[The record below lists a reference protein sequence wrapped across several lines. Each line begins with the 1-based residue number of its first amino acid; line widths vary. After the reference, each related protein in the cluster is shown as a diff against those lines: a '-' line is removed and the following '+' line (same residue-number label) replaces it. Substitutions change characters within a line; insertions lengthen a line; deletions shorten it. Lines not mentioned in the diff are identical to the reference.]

1 MPAEESSNSPPG
13 PATLSSVFHV
23 YRVER
28 DGEAVRYV
36 GEPLIAPG
44 NVADEVA
51 PAFAE
56 RGYDV
61 SVTKRH
67 DRDRRGAP
75 APYAVVAEP
84 RSTGID
90 GIPWGNVVMFVLTV
104 ATTLYA
110 GTWWYQIDLAQN
122 PLNLLRAWPFT
133 AAVLGVL
140 ATHELGHY
148 VASRYYNVDAS
159 LPYFIPVPPPIGT
172 MGAIIRMRGRIP
184 SRKALF
190 DIGVAGPLA
199 GLAATVVVTVIG
211 LHLDPIAVSQ
221 QATETAAQE
230 GGYIR
235 FNDPLLLTLLA
246 DLSGQPTSY
255 GGGLAVSP
263 VVFGGWVGMFVTFL
277 NLIPVGQLDGGH
289 ILRATLGRRQE
300 TVAAAVPGVLFSLSA
315 GLYFLTDY
323 TQSVVLWA
331 IWGVI
336 ALVMVRAGSATPL
349 REGSIG
355 PLRWGVA
362 AVTFVLG
369 ALCFMPVPVEIVLA

>member
-1 MPAEESSNSPPG
+1 MSSEEPSRSPPSVG
-13 PATLSSVFHV
+13 ALTSVFHV

-28 DGEAVRYV
+28 DDDEIRYI
-36 GEPLIAPG
+36 GEPLIPAG
-44 NVADEVA
+44 DLSKEVA
-51 PAFAE
+51 PLFAQ

-61 SVTKRH
+61 SVTRRH
-67 DRDRRGAP
+67 GDGSP
-75 APYAVVAEP
+75 APYALVAEP
-84 RSTGID
+84 ESPGID
-90 GIPWGNVVMFVLTV
+90 GIPWGNLVMFVLTV

-110 GTWWYQIDLAQN
+110 GTMWYYIDIAGD

-148 VASRYYNVDAS
+148 VMSRYHGVDAS

-172 MGAIIRMRGRIP
+172 MGAVIRMRGQIP

-199 GLAATVVVTVIG
+199 GLAATMAVTVIG
-211 LHLDPIAVSQ
+211 LHLDPIAVPE
-221 QATETAAQE
+221 QAIQAAE
-230 GGYIR
+230 GGASIR

-246 DLSGQPTSY
+246 DLVGQPTGY
-255 GGGLAVSP
+255 GEGLAVNP

-289 ILRATLGRRQE
+289 ILRATLGPRQE
-300 TVAAAVPGVLFSLSA
+300 TVAAAVPGVLFA
-315 GLYFLTDY
+315 MAGGLYFLTEY
-323 TQSVVLWA
+323 TQSTILWG
-331 IWGVI
+331 IWGVL

-349 REGSIG
+349 REDS
-355 PLRWGVA
+355 LGVGRLAIA
-362 AVTFVLG
+362 ALTFALG
-369 ALCFMPVPVEIVLA
+369 ALCFMPIPIEIVLA

>member
-1 MPAEESSNSPPG
+1 MRPEADSSTEPPG
-13 PATLSSVFHV
+13 PAALSAVFHV

-28 DGEAVRYV
+28 DDGTIRYV
-36 GEPLIAPG
+36 GEPLVAPG
-44 NVADEVA
+44 EVAEEIA

-56 RGYDV
+56 RGYDI

-75 APYAVVAEP
+75 APYVVEAEP
-84 RSTGID
+84 HTTGID
-90 GIPWGNVVMFVLTV
+90 GIPWGNVIMFVLTV
-104 ATTLYA
+104 GTTLYA
-110 GTWWYQIDLAQN
+110 GTWWYQIDIDGN
-122 PLNLLRAWPFT
+122 PVALLEAWPFT

-148 VASRYYNVDAS
+148 VASRYYDVDAS

-199 GLAATVVVTVIG
+199 GLAATIAVTVIG
-211 LHLDPIAVSQ
+211 LHLDPIAV
-221 QATETAAQE
+221 TETATA
-230 GGYIR
+230 GDGAYIR
-235 FNDPLLLTLLA
+235 FNDPLLLDLLA
-246 DLSGQPTSY
+246 DLVGQPTSY
-255 GGGLAVSP
+255 PEGLAVNP

-289 ILRATLGRRQE
+289 VLRATLGRRQE
-300 TVAAAVPGVLFSLSA
+300 TVAAAVPGVLFALSA

-336 ALVMVRAGSATPL
+336 AFVMVRAGSATPL
-349 REGSIG
+349 REDSIG
-355 PLRWGVA
+355 PWRWAVA
-362 AVTFVLG
+362 AITFALG
-369 ALCFMPVPVEIVLA
+369 ALCFMPVPVEIVLG

>member
-1 MPAEESSNSPPG
+1 MAGDEPSSQPPG
-13 PATLSSVFHV
+13 PAALSSVFHV

-28 DGEAVRYV
+28 DGEAIRYI

-44 NVADEVA
+44 NVADEIA

-61 SVTKRH
+61 SLTKRH
-67 DRDRRGAP
+67 DRDQRGAP
-75 APYAVVAEP
+75 GPYAVVAEP
-84 RSTGID
+84 QSAGID
-90 GIPWGNVVMFVLTV
+90 GIPWGNIAMFVLTV

-110 GTWWYQIDLAQN
+110 GTWWYYIDLADD

-148 VASRYYNVDAS
+148 VASRYYDVDAS

-199 GLAATVVVTVIG
+199 GLAATIVVTVIG
-211 LHLDPIAVSQ
+211 LHLDPIAVPQ
-221 QATETAAQE
+221 GAAEAASE
-230 GGYIR
+230 GSGYIR

-246 DLSGQPTSY
+246 DLSGQPAGY
-255 GGGLAVSP
+255 GEGLAVNP

-289 ILRATLGRRQE
+289 ILRAALGRRQE

-323 TQSVVLWA
+323 TQSVILWA

-349 REGSIG
+349 REGAIG
-355 PLRWGVA
+355 PWRWGVA
-362 AVTFVLG
+362 AITFALG
-369 ALCFMPVPVEIVLA
+369 ALCFMPVPVEIMMG

>member
-1 MPAEESSNSPPG
+1 MSPEELSSDPPG
-13 PATLSSVFHV
+13 VGALSSVFHV

-28 DGEAVRYV
+28 DGEEIQFV
-36 GEPLIAPG
+36 GEPLIPPG
-44 NVADEVA
+44 TLSKEVT
-51 PAFAE
+51 PLFAQ

-61 SVTKRH
+61 EVTRRH
-67 DRDRRGAP
+67 GDGGP
-75 APYAVVAEP
+75 APYALVAQPE
-84 RSTGID
+84 SVGID
-90 GIPWGNVVMFVLTV
+90 GIPWGNLVMFVLTV

-110 GTWWYQIDLAQN
+110 GTWWYHIDLAGD
-122 PLNLLRAWPFT
+122 PLNLLEAWPFT

-148 VASRYYNVDAS
+148 VLSRYHGVDAS

-172 MGAIIRMRGRIP
+172 MGAIIRMRGQIP

-199 GLAATVVVTVIG
+199 GLAATIVVTVVG
-211 LHLDPIAVSQ
+211 LHLDPISVPA
-221 QATETAAQE
+221 AAAQPAE
-230 GGYIR
+230 GAASIQ
-235 FNDPLLLTLLA
+235 FNDPPLLTLLA
-246 DLSGQPTSY
+246 ELVGQPLTY
-255 GGGLAVSP
+255 DDPTKAVNP

-289 ILRATLGRRQE
+289 ILRAALGRRQE
-300 TVAAAVPGVLFSLSA
+300 TVAAAVPGVLFA
-315 GLYFLTDY
+315 MAGGLYFLTEY
-323 TQSVVLWA
+323 TQSTILWG

-355 PLRWGVA
+355 NKRLALAGL
-362 AVTFVLG
+362 TFLAG
-369 ALCFMPVPVEIVLA
+369 ALCFMPVPIEIVMA

>member
-1 MPAEESSNSPPG
+1 MPADKSSSGPPD
-13 PATLSSVFHV
+13 PAALSSVFHV
-23 YRVER
+23 YGVER
-28 DGEAVRYV
+28 DGETVRYV

-44 NVADEVA
+44 DVDEEIA
-51 PAFAE
+51 PEFAE
-56 RGYDV
+56 RGYE
-61 SVTKRH
+61 VTVTARH
-67 DRDRRGAP
+67 DRGRRGAP
-75 APYAVVAEP
+75 GPYAVVAEP

-90 GIPWGNVVMFVLTV
+90 GVPWGNVIMFVLTV
-104 ATTLYA
+104 GTTLYA
-110 GTWWYQIDLAQN
+110 GTWWYHIDLAGD

-148 VASRYYNVDAS
+148 VASRYYDVDAS

-184 SRKALF
+184 NRKALF

-199 GLAATVVVTVIG
+199 GLAATIVVTVIG
-211 LHLDPIAVSQ
+211 LHLDPISVSQ
-221 QATETAAQE
+221 QAAEATTQE

-246 DLSGQPTSY
+246 DLAGQPTSY
-255 GGGLAVSP
+255 GEGLAVNP

-289 ILRATLGRRQE
+289 ILRAALGQRQE

-349 REGSIG
+349 REGAIG
-355 PLRWGVA
+355 PWRWGVA
-362 AVTFVLG
+362 AVTFALG
-369 ALCFMPVPVEIVLA
+369 ALCFMPVPIEIVLA

>member
-1 MPAEESSNSPPG
+1 MSEESQRGPPG
-13 PATLSSVFHV
+13 PDALSSVFYV
-23 YRVER
+23 YSVDR
-28 DGEAVRYV
+28 DGETIRYV
-36 GEPLIAPG
+36 GEPLVAPETI
-44 NVADEVA
+44 ADEVA

-61 SVTKRH
+61 TVTKRQ
-67 DRDRRGAP
+67 DRGRRGAP

-84 RSTGID
+84 HAVGID
-90 GIPWGNVVMFVLTV
+90 GVPWGNIVMFVLTV

-110 GTWWYQIDLAQN
+110 GTWWYQIDLAEN
-122 PLNLLRAWPFT
+122 PLNLLEAWPFT

-148 VASRYYNVDAS
+148 VASRYYGVDAS

-184 SRKALF
+184 NRKALF

-199 GLAATVVVTVIG
+199 GLAATIVVTVIG
-211 LHLDPIAVSQ
+211 LHLDPIPV
-221 QATETAAQE
+221 TETVSSGE
-230 GGYIR
+230 GAYIQ
-235 FNDPLLLTLLA
+235 FNDPLLLELLA
-246 DLSGQPTSY
+246 DLFHQPTAY
-255 GGGLAVSP
+255 GQGLAVNP

-289 ILRATLGRRQE
+289 VLRATLGPRQE
-300 TVAAAVPGVLFSLSA
+300 TIAAAVPGVLFSLAA

-323 TQSVVLWA
+323 RQSVVLWA

-336 ALVMVRAGSATPL
+336 AFVMVRAGSATPL
-349 REGSIG
+349 QEDPVG

-362 AVTFVLG
+362 VVTFVLG
-369 ALCFMPVPVEIVLA
+369 TLCFMPVPIEIVLA

>member
-1 MPAEESSNSPPG
+1 MRDDEPSSEPPG
-13 PATLSSVFHV
+13 PAALSAVFHV
-23 YRVER
+23 YSVER
-28 DGEAVRYV
+28 DGQTVKYV
-36 GEPLIAPG
+36 GEPLVAPG
-44 NVADEVA
+44 AVTEEIA
-51 PAFAE
+51 PAFAQ
-56 RGYDV
+56 RGYEV
-61 SVTKRH
+61 SLQKRH
-67 DRDRRGAP
+67 SRDQQGAP

-90 GIPWGNVVMFVLTV
+90 GIPWGNVVMFALTV

-110 GTWWYQIDLAQN
+110 GTWWYQIDLAGN
-122 PLNLLRAWPFT
+122 PLNLLEAWPFT

-148 VASRYYNVDAS
+148 VASRYYDVDAS

-190 DIGVAGPLA
+190 DIGIAGPLA
-199 GLAATVVVTVIG
+199 GLAATIVVTLIG
-211 LHLDPIAVSQ
+211 LHLDPIAVS
-221 QATETAAQE
+221 ETASD
-230 GGYIR
+230 GGAYIR
-235 FNDPLLLTLLA
+235 FNDPLLLELLA
-246 DLSGQPTSY
+246 DLSNQPTAY
-255 GGGLAVSP
+255 GDGKAVNP

-289 ILRATLGRRQE
+289 ILRAALGRRQA

-323 TQSVVLWA
+323 TQSMILWA

-336 ALVMVRAGSATPL
+336 AFVMVRAGSATPL
-349 REGSIG
+349 REDSIG
-355 PLRWGVA
+355 PWRWGVA
-362 AVTFVLG
+362 AVTFALG
-369 ALCFMPVPVEIVLA
+369 ALCFMPVPIEIVMA